1 MISDFTPVI
10 HQLDGRTI
18 RVWAIAD
25 VHIGAKECMLNEFS
39 AFLKRI
45 EADPDSYIVICGDLL
60 NNGIKDS
67 LTNVYEETLPP
78 HAQIE
83 KAVEL
88 LSPIKDRILG
98 VVGGNHELRSKKSV
112 DLDPL
117 YSACL
122 MLGIGEV
129 YRQNMCFIRV
139 NLKRGN
145 TKEHYSILLIHGK
158 TANKKKHFQY
168 AVEGVDCIISG
179 HTHDGIIEKPARLVF
194 STYNNVVVKSLISIT
209 ATSWLDYGGYAAR
222 GLYLPKQTGNPQCVE
237 FEFSGTNNRRGQIK
251 VIW

>member
-25 VHIGAKECMLNEFS
+25 VHIGAKECDIDGFTK
-39 AFLKRI
+39 FLKRI
-45 EADPDSYIVICGDLL
+45 ESDPDSYVVICGDLL

-67 LTNVYEETLPP
+67 LTNVYDEVLPP

-88 LSPIKDRILG
+88 LSPIKDRIFG
-98 VVGGNHELRSKKSV
+98 VVGGNHELRSKREV

-117 YSACL
+117 YSVCL
-122 MLGIGEV
+122 LLDRGEV

-139 NLKRGN
+139 GLWDTGMRDEY
-145 TKEHYSILLIHGK
+145 TLLLVHGK
-158 TANKKKHFQY
+158 TPNKKKHFQY
-168 AVEGVDCIISG
+168 AIEGVDCIISG
-179 HTHDGIIEKPARLVF
+179 HTHNGIVEKPARLVF
-194 STYNNVVVKSLISIT
+194 THRNTVKVLPLVSIT

-222 GLYLPKQTGNPQCVE
+222 GLFLPQQTGNPQCIE
-237 FEFSGTNNRRGQIK
+237 LPFIRTNTKYGQIR

>member
-25 VHIGAKECMLNEFS
+25 VHLGAKECDIDGFTK
-39 AFLKRI
+39 FLKHV
-45 EADPDSYIVICGDLL
+45 ESDPDSYVVICGDLL

-67 LTNVYEETLPP
+67 LTNVYDEVLPP

-98 VVGGNHELRSKKSV
+98 VVGGNHELRSKKAV

-117 YSACL
+117 YSVCL

-129 YRQNMCFIRV
+129 YRQNMCFIRIGLLA
-139 NLKRGN
+139 NGIHDGYTL
-145 TKEHYSILLIHGK
+145 LLIHGK

-168 AVEGVDCIISG
+168 AIEGVDCIISG
-179 HTHDGIIEKPARLVF
+179 HTHDGIVEKPARLVL
-194 STYNNVVVKSLISIT
+194 THRNKVKVLPLVSIT
-209 ATSWLDYGGYAAR
+209 ATSWLEYGSYAAR
-222 GLYLPKQTGNPQCVE
+222 GLFLPKQTGNPQCIE
-237 FEFSGTNNRRGQIK
+237 LPYINSNTIRGQIR